1 MFVRIAL
8 SLLLALSPVAAL
20 AEGWSLADS
29 GAEFRRIDNR
39 AKFVELVGEGELTRF
54 GVAVKVEPDGQIRG
68 RALGRSVTGAWDWRG
83 GYFCRDLFWGS
94 RGLGTNCQ
102 SVAVSGQI
110 VRFTSDEGRG
120 PFADLKLE

>member
-1 MFVRIAL
+1 MFVRITL
-8 SLLLALSPVAAL
+8 SLVLGLSPIPAA
-20 AEGWSLADS
+20 AEGWSLADG
-29 GAEFRRIDNR
+29 GAEFRRIDDR
-39 AKFVELVGEGELTRF
+39 AKFVELVGDGELTRF

-68 RALGRSVTGAWDWRG
+68 RALGRSISGAWDWRG

-94 RGLGTNCQ
+94 RELGTNCQ